1 MFKSLF
7 ARLHKDKGK
16 VNGAAKSLA
25 EKRVAPRHPA
35 RQKIRLLFSL
45 SVLDADMSAGQRPLT
60 LLGRTRDVSATGLAL
75 IVPRISIHGRD
86 LIHSERALLIELE
99 LPTGTIKLQGLPV
112 RYERIEEPE
121 EGETGY
127 LLGVR
132 IKEISVH
139 ARAELNNYLR
149 TLRRR

>member
-7 ARLHKDKGK
+7 ARLRKDKGK
-16 VNGAAKSLA
+16 ANGAAKSLA
-25 EKRVAPRHPA
+25 EQRAAPRHPA
-35 RQKIRLLFSL
+35 RREIRLLFSL

-60 LLGRTRDVSATGLAL
+60 LLGHTRDVSASGLAL
-75 IVPRISIHGRD
+75 VVPRISIHGRD

-99 LPTGTIKLQGLPV
+99 LPTGTIKLQGVPV
-112 RYERIEEPE
+112 RYERLEERE

-132 IKEISVH
+132 IKGISAH
-139 ARAELNNYLR
+139 ARAELNKYLR
-149 TLRRR
+149 TLHRR